1 MDQVT
6 GHGQPVV
13 LRPRILCRALTGVRG
28 AAQRG
33 FCFFEEIAAS
43 AYTTLFEEI
52 AASAYTTP
60 RHSLKLRKEH
70 FLELE
75 TSGMQM
81 ARIDEHGH
89 MQMRGISVLC

>member
-33 FCFFEEIAAS
+33 FCF
-43 AYTTLFEEI
+43 FEEI